1 MGGGKNKREGGRK
14 ERKKVKDGIVA
25 LTEEEKERLDQ
36 YQELW
41 LPFLA
46 RVFVEIKMEQT
57 IQAQKAVIITTDNK
71 ESL

>member
-1 MGGGKNKREGGRK
+1 MGGGKDKREGGRK
-14 ERKKVKDGIVA
+14 ERKKEKDGIVA

-36 YQELW
+36 YQELR

-57 IQAQKAVIITTDNK
+57 IQAQKSMK
-71 ESL
+71 KL

>member
-1 MGGGKNKREGGRK
+1 MGGGKDKREGDRK
-14 ERKKVKDGIVA
+14 ERKKEKDGIVA
-25 LTEEEKERLDQ
+25 LTQEEKERLDQ

-57 IQAQKAVIITTDNK
+57 IQAQKSMK
-71 ESL
+71 KL

>member
-1 MGGGKNKREGGRK
+1 MGGGKDKREEDRK
-14 ERKKVKDGIVA
+14 EKKKEKDGIVA
-25 LTEEEKERLDQ
+25 STQEEKERFDQ

-57 IQAQKAVIITTDNK
+57 IQAQKSMK
-71 ESL
+71 KL

>member
-1 MGGGKNKREGGRK
+1 MGGGKDKREGDRK
-14 ERKKVKDGIVA
+14 ERKKEKDGIVA
-25 LTEEEKERLDQ
+25 STQEEKERFDQ

-57 IQAQKAVIITTDNK
+57 IQAQKSMK
-71 ESL
+71 KL

>member
-14 ERKKVKDGIVA
+14 ERKKGKDGIVA

-57 IQAQKAVIITTDNK
+57 IQAQKSMK
-71 ESL
+71 KL

>member
-46 RVFVEIKMEQT
+46 RIFVEIKMEQT
-57 IQAQKAVIITTDNK
+57 IQAKK
-71 ESL
+71 SMKKL

>member
-1 MGGGKNKREGGRK
+1 MGGGKDKREGGRK

-57 IQAQKAVIITTDNK
+57 IQAKK
-71 ESL
+71 SMKKL

>member
-1 MGGGKNKREGGRK
+1 MGGGKDKREGGRK
-14 ERKKVKDGIVA
+14 ERKKEKGRIVA
-25 LTEEEKERLDQ
+25 LTQEEKERLDQ

-57 IQAQKAVIITTDNK
+57 IQTQKSMK
-71 ESL
+71 KL

>member
-1 MGGGKNKREGGRK
+1 MGGRKDKREGGSK

-36 YQELW
+36 YQEVLW

-57 IQAQKAVIITTDNK
+57 IQAQKSMK
-71 ESL
+71 KL

>member
-1 MGGGKNKREGGRK
+1 MGGGKDKREGGRK
-14 ERKKVKDGIVA
+14 ERKKVRDGIVA
-25 LTEEEKERLDQ
+25 LTEEEKERLYQ

-57 IQAQKAVIITTDNK
+57 IQAQKSMK
-71 ESL
+71 KL

>member
-57 IQAQKAVIITTDNK
+57 IQAQKSMK
-71 ESL
+71 KL

>member
-1 MGGGKNKREGGRK
+1 MGGGKDKREGGRK

-36 YQELW
+36 YQELR

-57 IQAQKAVIITTDNK
+57 IQAKK
-71 ESL
+71 SMKKL

>member
-1 MGGGKNKREGGRK
+1 MGGGKDKREGGRK

-57 IQAQKAVIITTDNK
+57 IQAQKSMK
-71 ESL
+71 KL

>member
-1 MGGGKNKREGGRK
+1 MGGGKDKREEDRK
-14 ERKKVKDGIVA
+14 ERKKEKDGIVA
-25 LTEEEKERLDQ
+25 LTQEEKERLDQ

-57 IQAQKAVIITTDNK
+57 IQAQKSMK
-71 ESL
+71 KL

>member
-36 YQELW
+36 YQELG

-57 IQAQKAVIITTDNK
+57 IQAQKSMK
-71 ESL
+71 KL

>member
-1 MGGGKNKREGGRK
+1 ML
-14 ERKKVKDGIVA
+14 A

-57 IQAQKAVIITTDNK
+57 IQAQKSMK
-71 ESL
+71 KL

>member
-57 IQAQKAVIITTDNK
+57 IQAKK
-71 ESL
+71 SMKKL

>member
-1 MGGGKNKREGGRK
+1 MGGGKDKREGGRK

-36 YQELW
+36 YQELR

-57 IQAQKAVIITTDNK
+57 IQAQKSMK
-71 ESL
+71 KL

>member
-1 MGGGKNKREGGRK
+1 MGGGKDKREGGRK

-41 LPFLA
+41 SPFLA

-57 IQAQKAVIITTDNK
+57 IQAQKSMK
-71 ESL
+71 KL

>member
-1 MGGGKNKREGGRK
+1 M
-14 ERKKVKDGIVA
+14 VA
-25 LTEEEKERLDQ
+25 LTGEEKERLDQ

-57 IQAQKAVIITTDNK
+57 IQAQKSMK
-71 ESL
+71 KL

>member
-1 MGGGKNKREGGRK
+1 MGGGKEKREGGRK

-57 IQAQKAVIITTDNK
+57 IQAQKSMK
-71 ESL
+71 KL

>member
-25 LTEEEKERLDQ
+25 LAEEEKERLDQ

-57 IQAQKAVIITTDNK
+57 IQAQKSMK
-71 ESL
+71 KL

>member
-1 MGGGKNKREGGRK
+1 MGGGTNKREGGRK

-57 IQAQKAVIITTDNK
+57 IQAKK
-71 ESL
+71 SMKKL

>member
-1 MGGGKNKREGGRK
+1 MGGGKDKREEDRK
-14 ERKKVKDGIVA
+14 ERKKEKDGIVA
-25 LTEEEKERLDQ
+25 STQEEKERFDQ

-57 IQAQKAVIITTDNK
+57 IQAQKSMK
-71 ESL
+71 KL

>member
-14 ERKKVKDGIVA
+14 ERKKEKDGMVA
-25 LTEEEKERLDQ
+25 LTGEEKERLDQ

-57 IQAQKAVIITTDNK
+57 IQAQKSMK
-71 ESL
+71 KL

>member
-1 MGGGKNKREGGRK
+1 M
-14 ERKKVKDGIVA
+14 VA

-57 IQAQKAVIITTDNK
+57 IQAQKKYEKAVIITTDNK
-71 ESL
+71 ESLW

>member
-1 MGGGKNKREGGRK
+1 MGGGKDKREGGRK

-25 LTEEEKERLDQ
+25 STEEEKERLDQ
-36 YQELW
+36 YQELR

-57 IQAQKAVIITTDNK
+57 IQAQKSMK
-71 ESL
+71 KL

>member
-1 MGGGKNKREGGRK
+1 MGGGKDKREGGRK

-46 RVFVEIKMEQT
+46 GVFVEIKMEQT
-57 IQAQKAVIITTDNK
+57 IQAQKSMK
-71 ESL
+71 KL

>member
-36 YQELW
+36 YQELR

-57 IQAQKAVIITTDNK
+57 IQAKK
-71 ESL
+71 SMKKL

>member
-1 MGGGKNKREGGRK
+1 MGGGKDKREGGRK

-25 LTEEEKERLDQ
+25 LTEEEKERLYQ

-57 IQAQKAVIITTDNK
+57 IQAQKSMK
-71 ESL
+71 KL

>member
-36 YQELW
+36 YQELR

-57 IQAQKAVIITTDNK
+57 IQAQKSMK
-71 ESL
+71 KL

>member
-1 MGGGKNKREGGRK
+1 MGGGKDKREGGRK

-41 LPFLA
+41 LRFLA

-57 IQAQKAVIITTDNK
+57 IQAQKSMK
-71 ESL
+71 KL

>member
-1 MGGGKNKREGGRK
+1 MGGGKDKREGGRK
-14 ERKKVKDGIVA
+14 ERKKEKGGIVA
-25 LTEEEKERLDQ
+25 LTQEEKERLDQ

-57 IQAQKAVIITTDNK
+57 IQTQKSMK
-71 ESL
+71 KL

>member
-1 MGGGKNKREGGRK
+1 MGGGKDKREGWRK

-25 LTEEEKERLDQ
+25 LTEEEKERLYQ

-57 IQAQKAVIITTDNK
+57 IQAQKSMK
-71 ESL
+71 KL